1 MKLIDRHKQLIAWYQ
16 KKLGLTDY
24 GLLWLVFFKGV
35 FLALVLERLIVHQM
49 FNQDAL
55 LEYLS
60 SPEGINTII
69 VGIILVAAINA
80 IFITYNLRSTYRA
93 AKIER
98 EKLKIQQAKIDK
110 LSPKEEQTICFFSNY
125 GLRHRGIDVLI

>member
-1 MKLIDRHKQLIAWYQ
+1 
-16 KKLGLTDY
+16 
-24 GLLWLVFFKGV
+24 
-35 FLALVLERLIVHQM
+35 M

-69 VGIILVAAINA
+69 VGIILVGAINLT
-80 IFITYNLRSTYRA
+80 FITHSVRSTYGA
-93 AKIER
+93 AKTEI

-110 LSPKEEQTICFFSNY
+110 LSLKK
-125 GLRHRGIDVLI
+125 D